1 MEKKEIL
8 RAKGRREVGKKSG
21 QDMATLCPQCRGSS
35 VPTVQGQPVPR
46 DKELKAEMP

>member
-21 QDMATLCPQCRGSS
+21 QDMGTQCPPRGSS